1 VTYLPIIR
9 VRITGDVKQKMDR
22 IEEDWPEFIRQA
34 IVRRI
39 EEHEKTQA
47 ASPIDEIRART
58 ARGSFDAAQSI
69 REDRD
74 DR

>member
-1 VTYLPIIR
+1 MSIVS
-9 VRITGDVKQKMDR
+9 VRIPEDVKQKMNR
-22 IEEDWPEFIRQA
+22 IQEDWPEFIRQA

-39 EEHEKTQA
+39 EEHEKMEA
-47 ASPIDEIRART
+47 ARRIDEVRSRT
-58 ARGSFDAAQSI
+58 VLGSYSAAQSI

>member
-1 VTYLPIIR
+1 M
-9 VRITGDVKQKMDR
+9 KQKMNR
-22 IEEDWPEFIRQA
+22 IQEDWPEFIRQA

-39 EEHEKTQA
+39 EEHEKMEA
-47 ASPIDEIRART
+47 ARRIDEIRSRT
-58 ARGSFDAAQSI
+58 VLGSFSAAQSI

>member
-1 VTYLPIIR
+1 MSIVS
-9 VRITGDVKQKMDR
+9 VRIPEDVKQKMNR
-22 IEEDWPEFIRQA
+22 IQEDWPEFIRQA

-39 EEHEKTQA
+39 EEHEKMEA
-47 ASPIDEIRART
+47 ARRIDEIRSRT
-58 ARGSFDAAQSI
+58 VLGSFSAAQSI

>member
-1 VTYLPIIR
+1 LSIVS
-9 VRITGDVKQKMDR
+9 VRIPEDVKQKMNR
-22 IEEDWPEFIRQA
+22 IQEDWPEFIRQA

-39 EEHEKTQA
+39 EEHEKMEA
-47 ASPIDEIRART
+47 ARRIDEVRSRT
-58 ARGSFDAAQSI
+58 VLGSYSAAQSI